1 MSRYIE
7 ERVTI
12 DVQLNNLMLVLFV
25 LGGLFLGAC
34 FAANVWAAG
43 GVGVLVWLVWD
54 ARADLLER
62 LGELERREA
71 LGK

>member
-1 MSRYIE
+1 MSKYTG

-12 DVQLNNLMLVLFV
+12 EVQLNNLMLVLFG

-54 ARADLLER
+54 ARAELLER
-62 LGELERREA
+62 LEELERQEA
-71 LGK
+71 LGE